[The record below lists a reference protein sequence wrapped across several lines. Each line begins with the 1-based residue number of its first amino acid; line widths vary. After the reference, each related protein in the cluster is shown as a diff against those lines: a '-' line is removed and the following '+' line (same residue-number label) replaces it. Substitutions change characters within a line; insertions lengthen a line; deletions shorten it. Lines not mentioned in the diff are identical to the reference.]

1 MYPFRYNQSLNR
13 SVATAPTI
21 FRLIHD
27 LQAKVFPESKANLA
41 QADAGTVRKGHRGQ
55 EKMAEA
61 ARNLETKYRTGE
73 ISAQELLREAAI
85 QSTNADFRQM
95 LMDAA
100 VADQEAEA
108 QAEQANRFDPV
119 MDFTEDMLSDDGSE
133 GEEALVDSE
142 DEQEAG
148 EIRAR
153 SHQWQVVDWPEVVAP
168 QGEERVQLNRVRP
181 DEDVDRVVVSVC
193 TVCADHYPFHYVLA
207 NCSHQVCRSCFFQID
222 TCPEC
227 RAERGT
233 LEQAKKVS
241 NKPSLIRAD
250 AEGRLEN
257 RILTQRQHNNK
268 LFWEPSH

>member
-1 MYPFRYNQSLNR
+1 MFYSRYNQSLSH
-13 SVATAPTI
+13 SVAPAATI
-21 FRLIHD
+21 FRFIHD
-27 LQAKVFPESKANLA
+27 LQSKVFPESRANLA
-41 QADAGTVRKGHRGQ
+41 QADAGTVRKGHPGQ

-61 ARNLETKYRTGE
+61 ARDLEARYRSGE

-85 QSTNADFRQM
+85 QSTNAHFRKM
-95 LMDAA
+95 LLAAA
-100 VADQEAEA
+100 VAEQEAEA
-108 QAEQANRFDPV
+108 ETANRFDPV
-119 MDFTEDMLSDDGSE
+119 LDFTEDMRSDDGSE
-133 GEEALVDSE
+133 GEEPFLESDE
-142 DEQEAG
+142 EQEAG
-148 EIRAR
+148 EMRAR
-153 SHQWQVVDWPEVVAP
+153 SHQWQVVDWPEVGVP
-168 QGEERVQLNRVRP
+168 QGEERMQLNQVRP
-181 DEDVDRVVVSVC
+181 EEDVDRVVVSVC

-227 RAERGT
+227 RADRGT

-257 RILTQRQHNNK
+257 RILTQRQHHNK